1 MCHIHHFFQAR
12 SYQSWESYNIR
23 FHLNGFAH
31 YLLSRDHHTHVHH
44 LIAIAGKNDSNDILS
59 DIVDVAFHS
68 RQQHFSC
75 SFAAFGLLGLDIG
88 L

>member
-1 MCHIHHFFQAR
+1 MKRWIAILLAMALLCVAALAEGTVKV
-12 SYQSWESYNIR
+12 SGGDTNIR
-23 FHLNGFAH
+23 KGPGLG
-31 YLLSRDHHTHVHH
+31 Y
-44 LIAIAGKNDSNDILS
+44 

-75 SFAAFGLLGLDIG
+75 AFAAFGLLGLDIG